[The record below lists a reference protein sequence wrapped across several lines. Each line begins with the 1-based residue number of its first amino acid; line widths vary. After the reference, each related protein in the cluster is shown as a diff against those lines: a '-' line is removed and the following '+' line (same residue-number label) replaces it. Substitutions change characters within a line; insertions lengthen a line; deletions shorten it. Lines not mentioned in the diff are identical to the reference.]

1 MTRDEALVQLRCK
14 ASSFRTICEVH
25 REIYDATEGL
35 DEQAKAHIRELVIDA
50 FIMGKK
56 MDARLKEYK
65 SDWDQGFY
73 DLNSDRAEDRAKRLT
88 KPNEGGPA

>member
-1 MTRDEALVQLRCK
+1 MTRDEARLQLRCK

-35 DEQAKAHIRELVIDA
+35 EETVQSKIRELVIDA

-56 MDARLKEYK
+56 RDGKLKEYK
-65 SDWDQGFY
+65 NDWDQGFY
-73 DLNSDRAEDRAKRLT
+73 ELNGDRAEDRAKRL
-88 KPNEGGPA
+88 KK

>member
-1 MTRDEALVQLRCK
+1 MTRDEARLQLRCK

-35 DEQAKAHIRELVIDA
+35 AEPSQSQIRELVIDA

-56 MDARLKEYK
+56 MDGKLKEYK
-65 SDWDQGFY
+65 ADWDRGEY
-73 DLNSDRAEDRAKRLT
+73 ELNNDRADDRARRLSGR
-88 KPNEGGPA
+88 E

>member
-1 MTRDEALVQLRCK
+1 MQLRCK

-35 DEQAKAHIRELVIDA
+35 DEQTKNYIRELVIDA

-56 MDARLKEYK
+56 MDNKLKAYK
-65 SDWDQGFY
+65 CDWDQGFY
-73 DLNSDRAEDRAKRLT
+73 DLNDDRAEDRAKRLT
-88 KPNEGGPA
+88 K